1 MKRARVA
8 SVILIIIVAGA
19 VTFLCLRFG
28 NLDYPS
34 AGNYLAELTLVVTII
49 AGVAALFSLGGVF
62 MAYRATEFASRIKD
76 ESERVRQSADE
87 ALEKMAK
94 SEERAS
100 DAVEQAGAHV
110 DRVSDY
116 QQAIVQSAGAFQ
128 PSGHFL
134 SERIKALRDDEFVS
148 QFANE
153 SAIRTLLDKLAYVFM
168 ENADYGAQVLKLF
181 TGSSGDVI
189 ASALF
194 LKNVSKAVAKKL
206 VAERLD
212 LEKQKRSPDQDIL
225 VDLGKILGSLS

>member
-1 MKRARVA
+1 MKHA
-8 SVILIIIVAGA
+8 SVVSVLLVIIVAGA
-19 VTFLCLRFG
+19 VAFLCIRFG
-28 NLDYPS
+28 NSDYPS
-34 AGNYLAELTLVVTII
+34 AENYLAELTLVVTIV

-87 ALEKMAK
+87 ALERIAE
-94 SEERAS
+94 SEERAG
-100 DAVEQAGAHV
+100 DAVEQARAHV

-116 QQAIVQSAGAFQ
+116 EQAIVQSAVAFQ

-134 SERIKALRDDEFVS
+134 SEKISALHGEEFVS
-148 QFANE
+148 QFSNE
-153 SAIRTLLDKLAYVFM
+153 SAIRALLEKLAYVFT
-168 ENADYGAQVLKLF
+168 ENADFGAQVLKLF

-194 LKNVSKAVAKKL
+194 LKNVSKAFSKKL

-225 VDLGKILGSLS
+225 VELGKILGSLA

>member
-1 MKRARVA
+1 MKRAGVV
-8 SVILIIIVAGA
+8 SVLLIIIVAGA
-19 VTFLCLRFG
+19 VAFLCIRFG
-28 NLDYPS
+28 NSDYPS
-34 AGNYLAELTLVVTII
+34 AENYLAELTLVVTIV

-62 MAYRATEFASRIKD
+62 MAYRATEFAGRIKD

-87 ALEKMAK
+87 ALERIAK
-94 SEERAS
+94 SEERAG
-100 DAVEQAGAHV
+100 DAAEQARAHV

-116 QQAIVQSAGAFQ
+116 EQAIVQSAGAFQ

-134 SERIKALRDDEFVS
+134 SERISALHSEKFIS

-153 SAIRTLLDKLAYVFM
+153 SAIRTLIEKLAYVFT
-168 ENADYGAQVLKLF
+168 ENADFGAQVLKLF

-194 LKNVSKAVAKKL
+194 LKNVSKAFAKKL
-206 VAERLD
+206 IAERLD

-225 VDLGKILGSLS
+225 VELGKILGSLS